1 MQETNQDVGLENNEE
16 VSAPESQD
24 SNAELEISLEEET
37 QDDAGTSSEQTDVDW
52 KKEALKYKAILE
64 RQNKKKAEPKKAEVK
79 VETPV
84 ATLTRE
90 EAILIAKGLDE
101 KDLDTL
107 NAVAKA
113 KGITLSQAKDDELF
127 VAYQEKK
134 EKERK
139 NAESKLGASKGASV
153 KREKSPAEMT
163 PEEHKAYWKKSMG
176 I

>member
-101 KDLDTL
+101 KDLDIL

-113 KGITLSQAKDDELF
+113 KGVS
-127 VAYQEKK
+127 
-134 EKERK
+134 
-139 NAESKLGASKGASV
+139 
-153 KREKSPAEMT
+153 
-163 PEEHKAYWKKSMG
+163 
-176 I
+176 

>member
-1 MQETNQDVGLENNEE
+1 M
-16 VSAPESQD
+16 
-24 SNAELEISLEEET
+24 
-37 QDDAGTSSEQTDVDW
+37 
-52 KKEALKYKAILE
+52 
-64 RQNKKKAEPKKAEVK
+64 
-79 VETPV
+79 ETPV

-101 KDLDTL
+101 KDLDIL

-113 KGITLSQAKDDELF
+113 KGVSLSQAKDDELF

-139 NAESKLGASKGASV
+139 NSESKLGASKGASV

-163 PEEHKAYWKKSMG
+163 PEEHKQYWKKSMG